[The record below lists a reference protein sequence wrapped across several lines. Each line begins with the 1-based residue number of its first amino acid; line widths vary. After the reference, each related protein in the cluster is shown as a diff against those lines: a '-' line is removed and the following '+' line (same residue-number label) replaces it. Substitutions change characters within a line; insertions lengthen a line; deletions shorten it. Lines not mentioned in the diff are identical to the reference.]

1 MTNLK
6 TGAKM
11 PSQHG
16 AVYTIIRFIASGGQG
31 EVYEVEDKKS
41 GNRYALKWYFKH
53 SATDYQKKL
62 IERLISRGKPDHRFL
77 WPLDM
82 VVQGNLFGYV
92 MDLRPPEY
100 KSILDLMKRRAEP
113 TFAALCMAGI
123 NLADGY
129 QSLHSQGLC
138 YRDISFGNLFFNP
151 ADGDVLICDND
162 NVTINKDSEGGTE
175 GTPRFIAPEII
186 IEKESPS
193 TMTDLYSMAVLLF
206 YMFMLHHPL
215 EGAVEANIKCL
226 DGKAMEKIYGKEP
239 IFIWDPVNTTN
250 RPVPGYQDN
259 AEIFW
264 NIYPLYIRDLFTQA
278 FTGGLK
284 DPNKRIVENQWKE
297 AVARLKNSIMY
308 CNYCKAENFYDLQKV
323 KHGHKHNCWQCKGIV
338 TLPPRMKVGSQ
349 LIMLNQNTELYAH
362 NIKGNFDYVTIVG
375 RVNQHP
381 TTPNRWG
388 IKNESADNWTLTRK
402 SGESTVVPPGKTAP
416 LQTESKINFG
426 AAEGIINQ

>member
-6 TGAKM
+6 IGAKM

-16 AVYTIIRFIASGGQG
+16 SIYTVIRFIASGGQG

-41 GNRYALKWYFKH
+41 GRRYALKWYFKH

-62 IERLISRGKPDHRFL
+62 IERLISRGKPDPRFL

-82 VVQGNLFGYV
+82 VQQDQLFGYV

-113 TFAALCMAGI
+113 TFASLCMAGI

-151 ADGDVLICDND
+151 KDGDVLICDND
-162 NVTINKDSEGGTE
+162 NVTINKDSEGSTE

-186 IEKESPS
+186 VKKEYPS

-206 YMFMLHHPL
+206 YMFMMHHPL

-226 DGKAMEKIYGKEP
+226 DSKAMEKIYGKDP
-239 IFIWDPVNTTN
+239 IFIWDPANTTN
-250 RPVPGYQDN
+250 RPIKGYQDN
-259 AEIFW
+259 AIVFW
-264 NIYPLYIRDLFTQA
+264 EIYPAYLRDLFIQA
-278 FTGGLK
+278 FTGGLR
-284 DPNKRIVENQWKE
+284 DTNKRIVENQWKE
-297 AVARLKNSIMY
+297 AIARLRNSIMY
-308 CNYCKAENFYDLQKV
+308 CSYCNSENFYDLQKV
-323 KHGHKHNCWQCKGIV
+323 KQNKNHLCWSCKGVV
-338 TLPPRMKVGSQ
+338 TLPPRIKIGNQ
-349 LIMLNQNTELYAH
+349 LIMLNHDTELVSH
-362 NIKGNFDYVTIVG
+362 HIKGNFDFSAIVG
-375 RVNQHP
+375 KVNKHP
-381 TTPNRWG
+381 SQPNRWG
-388 IKNESADNWTLTRK
+388 LTNVGSDNWTLTRK
-402 SGESTVVPPGKTAP
+402 SGESVIVPPGKTAP
-416 LQTESKINFG
+416 LATDAKINFG
-426 AAEGIINQ
+426 PAEGIIH